1 MPEILAECKIITNFT
16 TQQTRGFNISYNLS
30 LTEASIEKI
39 MDMKKTK
46 EMKKAENELKEIRKS
61 YANLA
66 TQRFSRL
73 SRLSQADNPF
83 S

>member
-1 MPEILAECKIITNFT
+1 
-16 TQQTRGFNISYNLS
+16 
-30 LTEASIEKI
+30 
-39 MDMKKTK
+39 
-46 EMKKAENELKEIRKS
+46 MKKAENELKEIRKS